1 MLDVAFPS
9 DAGLSVH
16 QRAVGALRVSFKR
29 RGAATVLDE
38 FYQSGCLKARLP
50 RTPDGDW
57 TTAVTLNTSGG
68 IAGGDRLALDFI
80 AGPGT
85 RATVSAQAAER
96 FYRSVAGGAAS
107 SVATR
112 IAVTEAASLEWLPQ
126 ETILYDRCDVVRR
139 LEVELAPDA
148 WFLGVESLV
157 FGRAAMGETV
167 ETGSLRDLI
176 RVRRGGA
183 LLLHDAIR
191 LDGEVSAALGRV
203 AIGRGARAM
212 ATLVHV
218 APDAE
223 NWRDGLRDALAV
235 CHAGS
240 GLESGVSAW
249 NGMLIAR
256 ILAADGAGLRRA
268 VTAGLAVLRGTR
280 PLPRVWQC

>member
-1 MLDVAFPS
+1 M
-9 DAGLSVH
+9 
-16 QRAVGALRVSFKR
+16 RVSFKR
-29 RGAATVLDE
+29 RGVATVLDE

-68 IAGGDRLALDFI
+68 IAGGDRLALSLS
-80 AGPGT
+80 AAAGT
-85 RATVSAQAAER
+85 RATVTAQAAER

-112 IAVTEAASLEWLPQ
+112 IAVAEAASLEWLPQ

-139 LEVELAPDA
+139 LEVDLAPDA

-191 LDGEVSAALGRV
+191 MDGEVSAALGRV
-203 AIGRGARAM
+203 AVGRGARAM

-223 NWRDGLRDALAV
+223 TWRDGLREALAV
-235 CHAGS
+235 CHAGA